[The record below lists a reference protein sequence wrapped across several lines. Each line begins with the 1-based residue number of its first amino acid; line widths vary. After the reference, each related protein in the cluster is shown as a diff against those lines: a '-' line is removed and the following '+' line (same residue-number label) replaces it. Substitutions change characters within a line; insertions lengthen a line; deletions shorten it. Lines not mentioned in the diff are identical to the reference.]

1 MNEQNVGTV
10 SQVIGPVLDVKFADG
25 QLPNLLN
32 ALEVDNHGE
41 TIIAEVAQHIG
52 DQHRPLHRDEL
63 DGRSGS
69 RRKGSQYRWID
80 SRTGRRGDAG
90 THVQPARSA
99 D

>member
-41 TIIAEVAQHIG
+41 TIIAEVAQLSLIHI
-52 DQHRPLHRDEL
+52 
-63 DGRSGS
+63 
-69 RRKGSQYRWID
+69 
-80 SRTGRRGDAG
+80 
-90 THVQPARSA
+90 
-99 D
+99 